1 MQLGAGGLLSD
12 LPISKRKL
20 LKNVLLLFDFI
31 TEKTAFFSSKESTR
45 KELIISCFSCSYLLL
60 LVLGFNTL
68 KEVKGNIF
76 FKTYKLENGELSK
89 LMAKSSKLLL
99 HSSPYQKFVV
109 VPAIFLP
116 ILVFLWS
123 LWKSKCC

>member
-1 MQLGAGGLLSD
+1 MIRTQYQD

-20 LKNVLLLFDFI
+20 LKNFLLFDFI

-76 FKTYKLENGELSK
+76 FKTYKLENGELCK
-89 LMAKSSKLLL
+89 
-99 HSSPYQKFVV
+99 
-109 VPAIFLP
+109 IDG
-116 ILVFLWS
+116 
-123 LWKSKCC
+123 